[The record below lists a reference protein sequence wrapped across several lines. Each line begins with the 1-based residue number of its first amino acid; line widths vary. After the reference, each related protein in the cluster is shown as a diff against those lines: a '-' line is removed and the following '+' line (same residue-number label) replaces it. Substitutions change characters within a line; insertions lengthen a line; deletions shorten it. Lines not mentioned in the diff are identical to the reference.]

1 VATFAHCSLYVSR
14 HGFLGTGNL
23 ECFFIKLGR
32 LLTIRH
38 IAQLLH
44 YGALKLEASPRLKD
58 DPGAEWPS
66 NGRVTFDKVDLRY
79 RPSLPL
85 VLKRVSFGI
94 LPGEKVS
101 DLANV

>member
-1 VATFAHCSLYVSR
+1 MLLHQVGQAADNSR
-14 HGFLGTGNL
+14 
-23 ECFFIKLGR
+23 
-32 LLTIRH
+32 

-66 NGRVTFDKVDLRY
+66 NGCVTFDKVDLRY
-79 RPSLPL
+79 RSSLPL

-101 DLANV
+101 DLANA

>member
-1 VATFAHCSLYVSR
+1 MS
-14 HGFLGTGNL
+14 
-23 ECFFIKLGR
+23 
-32 LLTIRH
+32 
-38 IAQLLH
+38 QLLH

-66 NGRVTFDKVDLRY
+66 KGRVTFDNVDLRY

-85 VLKRVSFGI
+85 VLKGVALEI

-101 DLANV
+101 DLANA